1 MRLKKQIRQA
11 RISARFQ
18 GQKVTPRVRQYELI
32 AELQQNAES
41 NQRSYAPGWQNE
53 IGCNAELGAFW
64 ACLQGFQRVD
74 RQRRQPQYSARW
86 AAPLLGGRVPKCPH
100 FVSDFFLWKRP
111 KNAVPGGL
119 SRALAN
125 ALALLGISFRCV
137 GDRFAARALPPA
149 LPSAT
154 TSILTSFRFAG
165 IAFNSL
171 AR

>member
-1 MRLKKQIRQA
+1 MSLLPNSSKTPKATKGVTLQDGKTRLVVMPNWERFGPVY
-11 RISARFQ
+11 RGFSAST
-18 GQKVTPRVRQYELI
+18 GNAGNLSI
-32 AELQQNAES
+32 ALA
-41 NQRSYAPGWQNE
+41 G
-53 IGCNAELGAFW
+53 
-64 ACLQGFQRVD
+64 
-74 RQRRQPQYSARW
+74 RRR
-86 AAPLLGGRVPKCPH
+86 GGRVPKCPH